1 MTQGESSVTRTST
14 LRSVSAAALALAAI
28 GQSAA
33 AQSEQPLTYF
43 TWAGYDSPDFRVP
56 YTEKYGEQGVN
67 FAFYSSADE
76 AFSKLR
82 GGFEA
87 DVAHSCVHDVQ
98 KWAAADVIK
107 PIDTS
112 RLDNWPDLI
121 DGLKNAEAL
130 QVDGQQMMIPWEW
143 GASSVIYRTDKVDM
157 AEQSYEILIDPE
169 YQGRTAIIDAVDEV
183 FQLSAILAGVEDPL
197 NLADDE
203 YDKVAEVMRKLRDN
217 ARFIWTDPG
226 QLEQA
231 VASGEVDAAWSWPNS
246 FASLQ
251 KQDVPVGFMLEPK
264 EGLVTWLCGFT
275 VPATSDASEEQVYDF
290 INALEAPESGKA
302 LVENFGYGHANAK
315 ALELVDTATLE
326 GLGLAGDP
334 NETIQNGNLMGPMP
348 EQQRQRIVDMWTLI
362 KSGG

>member
-1 MTQGESSVTRTST
+1 M
-14 LRSVSAAALALAAI
+14 LRSVFVASTALAGLGQAAV
-28 GQSAA
+28 
-33 AQSEQPLTYF
+33 AQSDEPLTYF
-43 TWAGYDSPDFRVP
+43 TWAGYDNPEFRVP
-56 YTEKYGEQGVN
+56 YTEKYGEDGVN

-98 KWAAADVIK
+98 KWANADAIQ
-107 PIDTS
+107 PIDTD

-121 DGLKNAEAL
+121 AGLKNAEAL
-130 QVDGQQMMIPWEW
+130 QVNGEQMMVPWEW
-143 GASSVIYRTDKVDM
+143 GASSVVYRTDEIDL
-157 AEQSYEILIDPE
+157 EEETYEILIDPE
-169 YQGRTAIIDAVDEV
+169 YKGRTAIIDAVDEV
-183 FQLSAILAGVEDPL
+183 YQLSAILAGVEDPL
-197 NLADDE
+197 NLADEE
-203 YDKVAEVMRKLRDN
+203 YDEVAAVMRKLRDN

-246 FASLQ
+246 YASLQ
-251 KQDVPVGFMLEPK
+251 DQGVPVDYMLEPK

-275 VPATSDASEEQVYDF
+275 IPQTADAPEEQIYDF
-290 INALEAPESGKA
+290 IDALEAPQSGKA
-302 LVENFGYGHANAK
+302 LVENFGYGHANTK
-315 ALELVDTATLE
+315 ALEQVDQATLE
-326 GLGLAGDP
+326 NLGLAGDA

-348 EQQRQRIVDMWTLI
+348 EEQRQRIVDMWTLI